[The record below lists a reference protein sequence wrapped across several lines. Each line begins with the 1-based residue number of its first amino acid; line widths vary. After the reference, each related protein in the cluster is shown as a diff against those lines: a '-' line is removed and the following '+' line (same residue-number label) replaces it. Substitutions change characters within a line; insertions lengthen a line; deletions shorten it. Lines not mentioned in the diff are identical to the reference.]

1 MLKMEDVY
9 TEDFKNSIHFKFE
22 VSKILFNYFLK
33 KLKPLFS
40 KDALN

>member
-9 TEDFKNSIHFKFE
+9 AEYFKNSIHFKFE

-33 KLKPLFS
+33 EINTFV
-40 KDALN
+40 